1 MTSLDQEIL
10 ESIENIEETVLEC
23 QIENMFAAFDLYQKQ
38 LTILEYADDVP
49 DEMFFSEFTIFTE
62 ADEDSKESEHKVKDF
77 FNTKF
82 NDETGK
88 NNLFGRTTKDGKK
101 EHVIIGLL
109 ALLPRLV
116 SGLFNLVFKKTPK
129 SEVEEVAKNADKLE
143 EVMEKNPEK
152 VDVKV
157 SETKDSNGGKQK
169 VVYIT
174 VGKDKSNP
182 APPENNPEPPEN
194 PNPTPTDTSEEEKS
208 EATRGILNESE
219 NVHFGLTAEDYNAA
233 KALITKIEEKYS
245 ESKDIDDPNI
255 RQWTLEFNK
264 ILKKY
269 KNSDE
274 SMIRTIFDKFHVA
287 GSKEI
292 AENRKKTEDL
302 VASLKQN
309 IEEFIAKNTN
319 EPNDDGEVIAKNTKK
334 PNKDEADKLER
345 MAEQLNRFLDKNFK
359 KQDDVSKLPFAHK
372 SDTYKAKVSEEMVNQ
387 LVDMVTRDISE
398 EMSKGVEPDKIIED
412 AKKKIDEELSTDE
425 RAAVLKKHPSLKSGL
440 NLKILFDA
448 LKKVEKEEE
457 SKPKKKLFGKK
468 EKDESKPTERKVKY
482 SFIKKLQDKN
492 DEKKSV
498 KREKAINAVKG
509 NKNINASIEN
519 GQIVQIQIPTIL
531 LLFDQITSMT
541 QNMNKFINLIKNKI
555 LPSIKQFFKYI
566 CDNRTR
572 DKQRI
577 ADNESVT
584 KREKNNATRFGSR
597 MNTSSS
603 ESVKKG
609 SALLDNIYAEM
620 RSAVHVDAK
629 SIGNLDYVI
638 QNLKLQTAD
647 ERYMFIKDIVKKC
660 KRVDGLMSD
669 MDSVNKNLDNILGN
683 KETEGTLTYYATWF
697 ISDAPPLSKTAYNIT
712 IDEYLRLKSTYSK
725 EFSDKVLTPVTREVK
740 ELSTSLNNFRK
751 DVLGD
756 TSSMSFKD
764 FGKNLKAA
772 LNAGFI

>member
-49 DEMFFSEFTIFTE
+49 DEMFFSEFAIFTE

-157 SETKDSNGGKQK
+157 DEAKDSKGNKQK

-174 VGKDKSNP
+174 VEKPAQNP
-182 APPENNPEPPEN
+182 NPNPNPNPTPEN
-194 PNPTPTDTSEEEKS
+194 PNPTPTDTSGEGKPEVP
-208 EATRGILNESE
+208 RGILNENE
-219 NVHFGLTAEDYNAA
+219 NVHFGLTTEDYNAA
-233 KALITKIEEKYS
+233 KELVTKMENRSMSDGEIDEEFVGWV
-245 ESKDIDDPNI
+245 E
-255 RQWTLEFNK
+255 EFEN

-269 KNSDE
+269 KNSDD
-274 SMIRTIFDKFHVA
+274 SMISAIFDKFDV
-287 GSKEI
+287 GVSKEI
-292 AENRKKTEDL
+292 SENRKKTGDL
-302 VASLKQN
+302 IASWEQN
-309 IEEFIAKNTN
+309 VEKFIAKNTN

-334 PNKDEADKLER
+334 PNNGGADKLEK
-345 MAEQLNRFLDKNFK
+345 MAEQLNRYLNKNFEK
-359 KQDDVSKLPFAHK
+359 EELKITHTQTGNKVKILP
-372 SDTYKAKVSEEMVNQ
+372 EEMVKE
-387 LVDMVTRDISE
+387 LVSKITQDISE
-398 EMSKGVEPDKIIED
+398 EMSKGTNPDEIIED

-448 LKKVEKEEE
+448 LKRVEKEEE

-492 DEKKSV
+492 DEKKSIE
-498 KREKAINAVKG
+498 REKAINAVKG

-519 GQIVQIQIPTIL
+519 GQVVQIQIPAVL

-541 QNMNKFINLIKNKI
+541 QNMNKFIKLIKDKI
-555 LPSIKQFFKYI
+555 LPSIKKFFKYI
-566 CDNRTR
+566 CENKTR

-577 ADNESVT
+577 ANNEGVT
-584 KREKNNATRFGSR
+584 KKEQNNAVRFGSK
-597 MNTSSS
+597 MNMSS

-609 SALLDNIYAEM
+609 SALLDNIYAEL
-620 RSAVHVDAK
+620 RSAVHIDTK
-629 SIGNLDYVI
+629 SISNIDYVI
-638 QNLKLQTAD
+638 HNLKLQTTD
-647 ERYMFIKDIVKKC
+647 ERRMFIKDIVRKC

-669 MDSVNKNLDNILGN
+669 MNSANENLNNILGD
-683 KETEGTLTYYATWF
+683 KETEGSLTYYATWF
-697 ISDAPPLSKTAYNIT
+697 AADTPPSKIT
-712 IDEYLRLKSTYSK
+712 YDITVDEYLRLKSIYSK
-725 EFSDKVLTPVTREVK
+725 EFSDKILMPVTQEVK
-740 ELSTSLNNFRK
+740 GLSSILKNFRGSM
-751 DVLGD
+751 LGGA
-756 TSSMSFKD
+756 SSISFKD
-764 FGKNLKAA
+764 FGKNLDAA
-772 LNAGFI
+772 LKAGTI